1 MPHFTDI
8 SMKNFST
15 VSARYAVA
23 ALFTG
28 LLALP
33 ATAARICEFRANAP
47 DQHVVVRGDTLWDIS
62 GKFLE
67 HPWCWPQVWGM
78 NKEEIKNPHW
88 IYPGQIVYFDRAN
101 RRLSLNAPGSGSGG
115 NLGPNG
121 TVRLQPQLRTEG
133 LGKDAISSIPSSV
146 IDPFLTQSLVVET
159 DQLLGAPRIV
169 AAQEGH
175 MFLGKDDKMYV
186 RGDLKG
192 GTSFQIFRPGVPLTD
207 PVTGKILAYE
217 ATYLGAAKLNQE
229 AKPGNDVHTFI
240 VSASAKEMGV
250 GDRLMPSPPTAIR
263 NYVPHQPDTQIDARV
278 VSVFSG
284 VTYAGQN
291 QVVTINRGS
300 LDGLDVGSVLQL
312 YTLGRT
318 VQDKT
323 MDKKSMFS
331 MNRGEKVKLPD
342 EQSGSLFIFRVFNRI
357 SYGLIMQVTEPVQI
371 GDIARSPE

>member
-1 MPHFTDI
+1 
-8 SMKNFST
+8 MKNFST

-33 ATAARICEFRANAP
+33 AYAARTCEFRANAP
-47 DQHVVVRGDTLWDIS
+47 DQHLVVRGDTLWDIS

-101 RRLSLNAPGSGSGG
+101 RRLSLNRPGSG
-115 NLGPNG
+115 NLGSNG
-121 TVRLQPQLRTEG
+121 TVRLSPQIRTEG
-133 LGKDAISSIPSSV
+133 LGRDAISTIASSV

-159 DQLLGAPRIV
+159 DQLVGAPRIV
-169 AAQEGH
+169 AAQEGR

-186 RGDLKG
+186 RGALNG
-192 GTSFQIFRPGVPLTD
+192 GTAFQIFRPGLPLKD
-207 PVTGKILAYE
+207 PVTGVILAYE
-217 ATYLGAAKLNQE
+217 ASYLGLAKLEQE
-229 AKPGNDVHTFI
+229 ARPGSDVHTFI
-240 VSASAKEMGV
+240 ISASAKEMGV
-250 GDRLMPSPPTAIR
+250 GDRLLPSPPTAIR
-263 NYVPHQPDTQIDARV
+263 NYVPHQPDAPIDARV

-291 QVVTINRGS
+291 QVVTINRGK
-300 LDGLDVGSVLQL
+300 LDGLDVGSVLEL

-323 MDKKSMFS
+323 QDQKDMFS
-331 MNRGEKVKLPD
+331 MNRGEQVKLPD
-342 EQSGSLFIFRVFNRI
+342 EQSGSLFVFRVFNRI
-357 SYGLIMQVTEPVQI
+357 SYGLIMQVTEPVKV
-371 GDIARSPE
+371 GDVARSPE